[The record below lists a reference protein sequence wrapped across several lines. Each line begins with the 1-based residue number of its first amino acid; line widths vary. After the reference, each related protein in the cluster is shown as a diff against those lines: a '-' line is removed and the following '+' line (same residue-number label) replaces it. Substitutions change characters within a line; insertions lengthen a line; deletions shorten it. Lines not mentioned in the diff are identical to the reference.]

1 MPRSYSVLFFV
12 LKQIFDYA
20 PAMFSRMKRIF
31 LFVFLLLSTV
41 FAVINSFAQAP
52 ISSADFDIRAGAKP
66 RRTPVFIDS
75 KRESSTAQKPESI
88 AQNFINR
95 NSTAELELIREDLT
109 NQMTHLSFR
118 QKVNG
123 VEIFQPPIRVH
134 LNAAGDVIAADGALL
149 ENASRL
155 IDGTKVKINS
165 AQAQRIAAEKNGI
178 AFKNSNATESS
189 TEARLIYFPLS
200 DDRLIPAWEQIIWAT
215 ETPDAYYILVDAER
229 GTILFRRNLTSYE
242 SDPHGLVF
250 NAESPRPNNPSTTN
264 QPVVIDR
271 SDLVFNGSLS
281 FPMSDPHFNWWAGA
295 VPDSLISNNADAHLD
310 RNNDNLPDLPT
321 LKIPNLNFSFALDFS
336 KAATDSENQ
345 KAAQVNLFYWTN
357 RFHDILYNYGFT
369 ESAGN
374 FQANNF
380 NFGGKGNDAIQAEAQ
395 DGSGVNNANFTTP
408 PDGRTGR
415 VQMFLW
421 NGSPQLDGSFDQ
433 SVILHELTHG
443 VSGRLIGD
451 GLGLG
456 GMQARGLGEGWSDF
470 VALTLMRK
478 SSDPIDGAYLLAQ
491 YATSNYSRGLRQ
503 FPYSTDINISPMTF
517 GRIFTNPTPHS
528 VGEIWC
534 ATLWDLRALLIKK
547 YGFDEGQKQSLQL
560 VIDGMKLTPVEP
572 NFLEARD
579 AILLADKV
587 NNNGSNQCLLWQAFA
602 KRGLGFSAKTL
613 DTNDRRP
620 TESFDAAPF
629 CSDFATLKLDQ
640 NNYVNG
646 EMMNITLADRNA
658 KAPAKVAVK
667 SSITNDNEEILLTAD
682 TAQVGVFRGALKI
695 SESRAANNDGALQAS
710 TNLQDR
716 LIVSYQDADSASPIT
731 AQASVSREQILFSDN
746 IERGNQGWG
755 GKWAI
760 TNSANSSHSWTDSP
774 FGNYADKSEASLIS
788 PSFDLTKYSD
798 VYLLISHRFEFEN
811 RYDYGYVEYSVDGG
825 MNWIYAASFTGSQ
838 LNFTQATINV
848 HGLSNQANA
857 RFRFRVLSDEAVN
870 ADGWYVDDIQL
881 IGRSSDPTVISP
893 NSIDGPVITGVS
905 PAFGASTGG
914 AKITISG
921 SGFTADTKLSFGN
934 VAASTLKIVSNATI
948 TATAPPHSVGA
959 VPLIISNRNGG
970 SSLNNGFTYW
980 DGNSSNALTK
990 FSQIFPASGSL
1001 RGGVS
1006 VRVFGENF
1014 TPDVKLTLD
1023 AKPVETE
1030 FINANELRFI
1040 APASDKSGRV
1050 NLIISGASS
1059 QLVVFNAFNYVTST
1073 PPIVKI
1079 LSQFEV
1085 INSGA
1090 SVGISWQSSGDTFVS
1105 KQRIEL
1111 LNSDGTVAQV
1121 IASEIGGETQSFV
1134 WKVPLNFSAP
1144 NVRLRLSA
1152 TDSEGNSSSTES
1164 ANFEI
1169 RQRWKTEPKI
1179 SVMNWQ
1185 FPMVSDGKNLFAMGG
1200 IAQGS
1205 TVNTAFRYDSASGA
1219 WVSLAAMPLAVSGTE
1234 AALLNGKIYVPGGV
1248 LESSLVITNLQ
1259 LYDIASNSWSQKLEA
1274 PIAAQW
1280 FALATDADNGMI
1292 YRIGGSRRNVT
1303 APISDLLMYDTK
1315 ANSWEQLPE
1324 MPEPRYG
1331 HEAVF
1336 MNGKILIAGGANRSG
1351 GLTRCWQYDVKTGLW
1366 SQIAPMNRAR
1376 RFAASGLGSDVSGR
1390 PFWFIFGGDDPNS
1403 SQPLADG
1410 EAYDIENNR
1419 WISLDESF
1427 NFSAGKTSA
1436 ATAII
1441 NSKLYVAGGATLP
1454 ANSPSFVVSDGVES
1468 IDIKAVAI
1476 RNIDAP
1482 PSLSAPS
1489 TLIGFVGKEI
1499 IANVSANNFGA
1510 STAMTLT
1517 ASELPERAEF
1527 RTTPISN
1534 NKVNGSLKWT
1544 PNPIDVG
1551 KQFTVN
1557 FSVTNGQFTDT
1568 KAMNLR
1574 VVNAASIVTVNA
1586 ANYYGGAL
1594 ASDAIASVFGA
1605 KLSPRIESAQ
1615 ALPLPLEMAGTSI
1628 TVNGFV
1634 AQLLYVSS
1642 DQINFVL
1649 PKNLAAGTATIIV
1662 KNIYGEYSMGTV
1674 TIAASTPGIFTRD
1687 SSGRGEASATATA
1700 DGIHTQMSPFSL
1712 TVNGRPNYLS
1722 LFGTGIRGAAA
1733 TNPDDENGVAESVTA
1748 TIGGVAARV
1757 LYAGA
1762 QGFFVGVDQINL
1774 ELPQALS
1781 NRINPGVNQFEVVI
1795 SVNGI
1800 EANRVVVSISK

>member
-1 MPRSYSVLFFV
+1 
-12 LKQIFDYA
+12 
-20 PAMFSRMKRIF
+20 MKRIF
-31 LFVFLLLSTV
+31 LFVFFFLFTV
-41 FAVINSFAQAP
+41 FAVANSFAQTNR
-52 ISSADFDIRAGAKP
+52 SSADFDIRAGAKP
-66 RRTPVFIDS
+66 KRMLVFNPS
-75 KRESSTAQKPESI
+75 KLESSGPQQPESI
-88 AQNFINR
+88 ARNFLNR
-95 NSTAELELIREDLT
+95 NSPAGLELISEDQT
-109 NQMTHLSFR
+109 NRMTHLSFR
-118 QKVNG
+118 QNVNG
-123 VEIFQPPIRVH
+123 IEIFQPPIRVH
-134 LNAAGDVIAADGALL
+134 LNAAGDVIAADGAIL

-165 AQAQRIAAEKNGI
+165 AQAQRIAAEKTGI
-178 AFKNSNATESS
+178 AIKNSNATESS
-189 TEARLIYFPLS
+189 TDARLMYFPLS
-200 DDRLIPAWEQIIWAT
+200 EDRLIPAWEQIIWAT

-250 NAESPRPNNPSTTN
+250 NAESPRPDNPNTTN

-271 SDLVFNGSLS
+271 SDLVFNGSQNFS
-281 FPMSDPHFNWWAGA
+281 MNDPHFNWWAGA
-295 VPDSLISNNADAHLD
+295 VADSLISNNVDAHLD
-310 RNNDNLPDLPT
+310 RNNDNLPDAPT
-321 LKIPNLNFSFALDFS
+321 LKILNLNFSFPLNFS
-336 KAATDSENQ
+336 KAATDSENRN
-345 KAAQVNLFYWTN
+345 AAQVNLFYWTN

-380 NFGGKGNDAIQAEAQ
+380 NFGGQGSDAIQADAQ

-408 PDGRTGR
+408 PDGRAGR

-456 GMQARGLGEGWSDF
+456 GMQARGMGEGWSDF
-470 VALTLMRK
+470 VALALMRK
-478 SSDPIDGAYLLAQ
+478 ASDPVDGAYLIAQ
-491 YATSNYSRGLRQ
+491 YATNNYSRGLRQ

-534 ATLWDLRALLIKK
+534 STLWDLRASLIKK
-547 YGFDEGQKQSLQL
+547 YGFDKGQKQSLQL
-560 VIDGMKLTPVEP
+560 VVDGMKLTPVEP
-572 NFLEARD
+572 NFIEARD

-602 KRGLGFSAKTL
+602 KRGLGFSAQTL

-640 NNYVNG
+640 NDYVNG
-646 EMMNITLADRNA
+646 EMMHITLADRNA
-658 KAPAKVAVK
+658 KAPVRVAVK
-667 SSITNDNEEILLTAD
+667 SSITNDSEEIFLNAD
-682 TAQVGVFRGALKI
+682 AAQSGVFRGAIKI
-695 SESRAANNDGALQAS
+695 SESRATNNDGALQAS
-710 TNLQDR
+710 TKAQDI
-716 LIVSYQDADSASPIT
+716 LLLSYQDADSPSPIT
-731 AQASVSREQILFSDN
+731 AQAVISREQILFSDN
-746 IERGNQGWG
+746 IERGNQGWS

-774 FGNYADKSEASLIS
+774 SGNYADKSEASLIS

-798 VYLLISHRFEFEN
+798 VYLLISHRYEFEN
-811 RYDYGYVEYSVDGG
+811 RYDYGYVEYSVDDG
-825 MNWIYAASFTGSQ
+825 MNWIYAASCTGSQ
-838 LNFTQATINV
+838 LNFTQATINI

-857 RFRFRVLSDEAVN
+857 RFRFRVLSDEALN

-881 IGRSSDPTVISP
+881 IGRSADPAVISP
-893 NSIDGPVITGVS
+893 GSLGAPVITGVS

-914 AKITISG
+914 AIITISG
-921 SGFTADTKLSFGN
+921 SGFTSDTKLSFGN
-934 VAASTLKIVSNATI
+934 VAASALKIISHATI
-948 TATAPPHSVGA
+948 TATTPPHSVGA

-980 DGNSSNALTK
+980 DGNSANALTK
-990 FSQIFPASGSL
+990 FRQIFPASGSL
-1001 RGGVS
+1001 SGGVR
-1006 VRVFGENF
+1006 VVVFGENF
-1014 TPDVKLTLD
+1014 TPDLKLTLD

-1040 APASDKSGRV
+1040 TPASDKSGRV
-1050 NLIISGASS
+1050 NLVINGKFF
-1059 QLVVFNAFNYVTST
+1059 QLAVFNAFNYVAST
-1073 PPIVKI
+1073 PPTVKI

-1090 SVGISWQSSGDTFVS
+1090 YVGISWQSADDTFVS
-1105 KQRIEL
+1105 KQRLEL
-1111 LNSDGTVAQV
+1111 LHADGTVAQV
-1121 IASEIGGETQSFV
+1121 IADEIGGETQSFV
-1134 WKVPLNFSAP
+1134 WKIPLNFSAV

-1152 TDSEGNSSSTES
+1152 TDSEGNSFSAES
-1164 ANFEI
+1164 VNFEV

-1179 SVMNWQ
+1179 PVMNWQ

-1205 TVNTAFRYDSASGA
+1205 TVNTMFRYDPVNRD
-1219 WVSLAAMPLAVSGTE
+1219 WVSLAVMPLAVSGTE
-1234 AALLNGKIYVPGGV
+1234 AAFLNGKIYVPGGV
-1248 LESSLVITNLQ
+1248 LELGLVITNLQ
-1259 LYDIASNSWSQKLEA
+1259 LFDIAANSWSQKLEA
-1274 PIAAQW
+1274 PTASQW
-1280 FALATDADNGMI
+1280 FAVATDSTNEI
-1292 YRIGGSRRNVT
+1292 FYRIGGSRRGLT

-1324 MPEPRYG
+1324 MPESRYG
-1331 HEAVF
+1331 HEAIF
-1336 MNGKILIAGGANRSG
+1336 LNGKILIAGGANRSG

-1366 SQIAPMNRAR
+1366 SQIAAMYRAR
-1376 RFAASGLGSDVSGR
+1376 RFAASGLGSDISGR
-1390 PFWFIFGGDDPNS
+1390 PFWFVFGGDDPNS

-1419 WISLDESF
+1419 WVQLDESF

-1436 ATAII
+1436 ATSII
-1441 NSKLYVAGGATLP
+1441 QSKLFVAGGAILP
-1454 ANSPSFVVSDGVES
+1454 ANSQSYVFRDVVES
-1468 IDIKAVAI
+1468 IDINAVTI
-1476 RNIDAP
+1476 RNTDAP

-1489 TLIGFVGKEI
+1489 TLIGFVGREI
-1499 IANVSANNFGA
+1499 IANVLANNFGA

-1517 ASELPERAEF
+1517 ASEIPERAEF
-1527 RTTPISN
+1527 LTTPVN
-1534 NKVNGSLKWT
+1534 LTKVNGTLKWT
-1544 PNPIDVG
+1544 PTPTDVG

-1568 KAMNLR
+1568 KAVNLF
-1574 VVNAASIVTVNA
+1574 VVNAASIAVVNA

-1605 KLSPRIESAQ
+1605 KLSSRIESAQ
-1615 ALPLPLEMAGTSI
+1615 ALPLPLEMSGTSI
-1628 TVNGFV
+1628 TVNGIA
-1634 AQLLYVSS
+1634 AQLLYVST
-1642 DQINFVL
+1642 DQINFVM

-1662 KNIYGEYSMGTV
+1662 KNIFGEYSMGTV
-1674 TIAASTPGIFTRD
+1674 MIAASTPGIFTRD
-1687 SSGRGEASATATA
+1687 SSGRGEASAVASA
-1700 DGIHTQMSPFSL
+1700 DGINYQSSPYSV
-1712 TVNGRPNYLS
+1712 TVNGQPNYLS
-1722 LFGTGIRGAAA
+1722 LFGTGFRGSLAA
-1733 TNPDDENGVAESVTA
+1733 NSEDENGVAESVTA
-1748 TIGGVAARV
+1748 LIGGVPARV

-1774 ELPQALS
+1774 EIPMMLAT
-1781 NRINPGVNQFEVVI
+1781 RMNPGVNHFEVVI

-1800 EANRVVVSISK
+1800 EANRVMVSISK

>member
-1 MPRSYSVLFFV
+1 
-12 LKQIFDYA
+12 
-20 PAMFSRMKRIF
+20 MKRIF
-31 LFVFLLLSTV
+31 LFVFFFLFTV
-41 FAVINSFAQAP
+41 FAVVNSFAQTNR
-52 ISSADFDIRAGAKP
+52 SSTDFDLRADAKP
-66 RRTPVFIDS
+66 KRTLVLSPS
-75 KRESSTAQKPESI
+75 RLELSAPQKPESI
-88 AQNFINR
+88 ARNFLNR
-95 NSTAELELIREDLT
+95 SANAELALIREDRT
-109 NQMTHLSFR
+109 NRMTHLSFR
-118 QKVNG
+118 QNVNG
-123 VEIFQPPIRVH
+123 IEIFQPPIRVH
-134 LNAAGDVIAADGALL
+134 LNANGEIVAADGKIF
-149 ENASRL
+149 ENVSRQAES
-155 IDGTKVKINS
+155 GKVKINS
-165 AQAQRIAAEKNGI
+165 NQAQRIAAEKAGVEI
-178 AFKNSNATESS
+178 KYSNASESS
-189 TEARLIYFPLS
+189 SGARLMYFPLS
-200 DDRLIPAWEQIIWAT
+200 EDRLILAWEQIIWAT

-229 GTILFRRNLTSYE
+229 GSILFRRNLTSYE

-250 NAESPRPNNPSTTN
+250 NAESPRPNNPNTTN
-264 QPVVIDR
+264 QPVIIDR
-271 SDLVFNGSLS
+271 SDLIFNGALS
-281 FPMSDPHFNWWAGA
+281 FSMNDPHFNWWAGA
-295 VPDSLISNNADAHLD
+295 VLDSLIGNNVAAHLD
-310 RNNDNLPDLPT
+310 RNNDNLPDAPT
-321 LKIPNLNFSFALDFS
+321 LKILNLNFSFPLDFN

-374 FQANNF
+374 FQSNNF

-408 PDGRTGR
+408 PDGRAGR

-421 NGSPQLDGSFDQ
+421 NGSPQVDGSFDQ

-456 GMQARGLGEGWSDF
+456 GMQARGMGEGWSDF
-470 VALTLMRK
+470 VALALMRK
-478 SSDPIDGAYLLAQ
+478 ASDPIDGAYLIAQ
-491 YATSNYSRGLRQ
+491 YATNNYSHGLRQ
-503 FPYSTDINISPMTF
+503 FPYSTDINVSPMTF

-547 YGFDEGQKQSLQL
+547 YGFAEGNKQSLQL

-572 NFLEARD
+572 NFVEARD

-602 KRGLGFSAKTL
+602 KRGLGFSAQTL

-629 CSDFATLKLDQ
+629 CSDTATLKLDQ

-658 KAPAKVAVK
+658 KVPVKVTVK
-667 SSITNDNEEILLTAD
+667 SSITTDNEEVVLSAD
-682 TAQVGVFRGALKI
+682 AAQSGVFRGAIKI

-716 LIVSYQDADSASPIT
+716 LIVSYQDIDSATPIT
-731 AQASVSREQILFSDN
+731 AQAQVSREQILFADN

-760 TNSANSSHSWTDSP
+760 TNSASSSHSWTDSP
-774 FGNYADKSEASLIS
+774 IGNYADKSEASLIS

-798 VYLLISHRFEFEN
+798 IYLLISHRYEFEN
-811 RYDYGYVEYSVDGG
+811 RYDYGYVEYSIDDG

-848 HGLSNQANA
+848 YGLSNQANA

-881 IGRSSDPTVISP
+881 IGRSSDPTAIAPGSF
-893 NSIDGPVITGVS
+893 DAPVITGVS
-905 PAFGASTGG
+905 PAFEASSGG

-921 SGFTADTKLSFGN
+921 SGFTSDTKLSFGN
-934 VAASTLKIVSNATI
+934 VAASALKINSNSAI
-948 TATAPPHSVGA
+948 TATVPPHSVGA

-990 FSQIFPASGSL
+990 FRQVFPASGSL
-1001 RGGVS
+1001 SGGVH
-1006 VRVFGENF
+1006 VVVFGENF
-1014 TPDVKLTLD
+1014 TPDLKLTLD
-1023 AKPVETE
+1023 AKPVETK

-1040 APASDKSGRV
+1040 TPASDKPGRV
-1050 NLIISGASS
+1050 NLVINGAFF
-1059 QLVVFNAFNYVTST
+1059 QLAVFDAFNYLVSN
-1073 PPIVKI
+1073 PPAVKI

-1090 SVGISWQSSGDTFVS
+1090 SVGISWQSSDDTFVS
-1105 KQRIEL
+1105 KQRLEL
-1111 LNSDGTVAQV
+1111 LHSDGSVAHV
-1121 IASEIGGETQSFV
+1121 IANEIGGETQSLV
-1134 WKVPLNFSAP
+1134 WKVPLNFSAV
-1144 NVRLRLSA
+1144 NVRLRLLA
-1152 TDSEGNSSSTES
+1152 TDSEGNSSNAES

-1179 SVMNWQ
+1179 PVMNWQ
-1185 FPMVSDGKNLFAMGG
+1185 FPMVSNGENLFAMGG

-1205 TVNTAFRYDSASGA
+1205 TVNTAFRFDPASGN
-1219 WVSLAAMPLAVSGTE
+1219 WISLVAIPLAVSGTE
-1234 AALLNGKIYVPGGV
+1234 AAFLNGKIYVPGGV
-1248 LESSLVITNLQ
+1248 QESGLVITNLQ
-1259 LYDIASNSWSQKLEA
+1259 IFDIALNSWSQKLEA
-1274 PIAAQW
+1274 PTASQW
-1280 FALATDADNGMI
+1280 FALATDTENGMI
-1292 YRIGGSRRNVT
+1292 YRMGGSRRNVST
-1303 APISDLLMYDTK
+1303 PISDLLMYETK

-1336 MNGKILIAGGANRSG
+1336 INGKILIAGGASRSG

-1366 SQIAPMNRAR
+1366 SQIAAMNRAR
-1376 RFAASGLGSDVSGR
+1376 RFAASGLGSDASGR
-1390 PFWFIFGGDDPNS
+1390 PYWFVFGGDDPNS

-1419 WISLDESF
+1419 WVQLDESF

-1441 NSKLYVAGGATLP
+1441 NSKLYVAGGVNLP
-1454 ANSPSFVVSDGVES
+1454 ANSPSFVVTDAVES
-1468 IDIKAVAI
+1468 IELKAVTI

-1489 TLIGFVGKEI
+1489 TLIGFIGREI

-1510 STAMTLT
+1510 SAAMTLT
-1517 ASELPERAEF
+1517 ASGMPERSEF
-1527 RTTPISN
+1527 ITTPIN
-1534 NKVNGSLKWT
+1534 NSKVNGSLKWT
-1544 PNPIDVG
+1544 PNPTDVE

-1568 KAMNLR
+1568 KAVNLR
-1574 VVNAASIVTVNA
+1574 VVNAASIAVVNA

-1615 ALPLPLEMAGTSI
+1615 ALPLPLEMSGTSI
-1628 TVNGFV
+1628 TVNGI
-1634 AQLLYVSS
+1634 AAPLLYVSS
-1642 DQINFVL
+1642 DQINFVM
-1649 PKNLAAGTATIIV
+1649 PKNLAAGTATVIV
-1662 KNIYGEYSMGTV
+1662 KNIYGEYSMGTI
-1674 TIAASTPGIFTRD
+1674 TLATTTPGIFTRD
-1687 SSGRGEASATATA
+1687 SSGRGEASTTASA
-1700 DGIHTQMSPFSL
+1700 DGINYQSAPYSL
-1712 TVNGRPNYLS
+1712 TINGQPNYIS
-1722 LFGTGIRGAAA
+1722 LFGTGFRGAAVA
-1733 TNPDDENGVAESVTA
+1733 NPDDENGVAEVVTA
-1748 TIGGVAARV
+1748 TIGGVPARV

-1762 QGFFVGVDQINL
+1762 QGYFVGVDQINL
-1774 ELPQALS
+1774 ELPVALAS
-1781 NRINPGVNQFEVVI
+1781 RMNPGVNQFEVVI

-1800 EANRVVVSISK
+1800 EANRVMVSLQK

>member
-1 MPRSYSVLFFV
+1 
-12 LKQIFDYA
+12 
-20 PAMFSRMKRIF
+20 MKRIF
-31 LFVFLLLSTV
+31 FFVVLLTFTA
-41 FAVINSFAQAP
+41 FAVVNSFAQTK

-66 RRTPVFIDS
+66 LRKPVAFAS
-75 KRESSTAQKPESI
+75 KLESS
-88 AQNFINR
+88 N
-95 NSTAELELIREDLT
+95 AELTLIREDQT
-109 NQMTHLSFR
+109 KKIKHQTFR
-118 QKVNG
+118 QSVNG
-123 VEIFQPPIRVH
+123 IEIFQPPIRVS
-134 LNAAGDVIAADGALL
+134 LDSNGEVIATSGAVF
-149 ENASRL
+149 ENVASA
-155 IDGTKVKINS
+155 IESAKVKIS
-165 AQAQRIAAEKNGI
+165 VAQGRQIAAG
-178 AFKNSNATESS
+178 NSGVVTNNFRSAEASS
-189 TEARLIYFPLS
+189 DSRMLYFPLS
-200 DDRLIPAWEQIIWAT
+200 QDRLILAWEEIIWDT
-215 ETPDAYYILVDAER
+215 KSPDAWYVLVDAER
-229 GTILFRRNLTSYE
+229 GSILFRRNLTSYE

-250 NAESPRPNNPSTTN
+250 NAESPRPNNPNTTN

-271 SDLVFNGSLS
+271 SDLVFNGSLN
-281 FPMSDPHFNWWAGA
+281 FPMNDQHFNWWAGA
-295 VPDSLISNNADAHLD
+295 VPDSLIGNNVDAHLD
-310 RNNDNLPDLPT
+310 RNNDNLPDAPA
-321 LKIPNLNFSFALDFS
+321 LKILNLNFTFALDFS

-345 KAAQVNLFYWTN
+345 KAAQVNLFYWVN
-357 RFHDILYNYGFT
+357 RFHDILYSYGFT

-374 FQANNF
+374 FQTNNF
-380 NFGGKGNDAIQAEAQ
+380 TFGGKGNDAIQAEAQ

-408 PDGRTGR
+408 PDGRAGR

-478 SSDPIDGAYLLAQ
+478 SSDPIDGAYLIAQ
-491 YATSNYSRGLRQ
+491 YATNNYSRGLRQ
-503 FPYSTDINISPMTF
+503 FPYSTDINISPMTL

-534 ATLWDLRALLIKK
+534 STLWDLRALLIKK

-572 NFLEARD
+572 NFIEARD

-602 KRGLGFSAKTL
+602 KRGLGFSAKAL

-629 CSDFATLKLDQ
+629 CSDTATLKLDQ

-646 EMMNITLADRNA
+646 EMMSIILSDRNA
-658 KAPAKVAVK
+658 KAPVKVTVK
-667 SSITNDNEEILLTAD
+667 SSITNDNEEVLLSTD
-682 TAQVGVFRGALKI
+682 PAQVGVFHGAIKI

-731 AQASVSREQILFSDN
+731 AQAQVSREQILFSDN

-774 FGNYADKSEASLIS
+774 AGNYADKSEASLIS

-798 VYLLISHRFEFEN
+798 VYLLISHCYEFEN
-811 RYDYGYVEYSVDGG
+811 RYDYGYVEYSVDDG

-838 LNFTQATINV
+838 PNFAQATINV

-881 IGRSSDPTVISP
+881 IGRSADPTVISP
-893 NSIDGPVITGVS
+893 GSVEAPVITGVS

-914 AKITISG
+914 AIITISG
-921 SGFTADTKLSFGN
+921 SGFTSDTKLSFGN
-934 VAASTLKIVSNATI
+934 VAASALKIISHATI
-948 TATAPPHSVGA
+948 TATTPPHSVGA

-980 DGNSSNALTK
+980 DGNSANALTK
-990 FSQIFPASGSL
+990 FRQIFPASGSL
-1001 RGGVS
+1001 SGGVR
-1006 VRVFGENF
+1006 VVVFGENF
-1014 TPDVKLTLD
+1014 TPDLKLTLD

-1040 APASDKSGRV
+1040 TPASDKPGRV
-1050 NLIISGASS
+1050 NLIINGNFF
-1059 QLVVFNAFNYVTST
+1059 QLAVFNAFNYIASN
-1073 PPIVKI
+1073 PPTVKI
-1079 LSQFEV
+1079 LSRFEA

-1090 SVGISWQSSGDTFVS
+1090 SIGISWQSSDDTFVS
-1105 KQRIEL
+1105 KQRLEL
-1111 LNSDGTVAQV
+1111 LNSDSTVAQV

-1134 WKVPLNFSAP
+1134 WKVPLNFSAV

-1152 TDSEGNSSSTES
+1152 TDSEGNSSSAES

-1179 SVMNWQ
+1179 PVMNWQ

-1205 TVNTAFRYDSASGA
+1205 TVNTALRYDSVSGA

-1234 AALLNGKIYVPGGV
+1234 AVLLNGKIYVPGGV

-1259 LYDIASNSWSQKLEA
+1259 LFDIASNSWSQKLEA

-1280 FALATDADNGMI
+1280 FALATDADNAMI

-1303 APISDLLMYDTK
+1303 APISDVLIYDTK

-1336 MNGKILIAGGANRSG
+1336 INGKILIAGGANRSG

-1366 SQIAPMNRAR
+1366 SQLAALNRAR
-1376 RFAASGLGSDVSGR
+1376 RFAASGLGSDASGR
-1390 PFWFIFGGDDPNS
+1390 PIWFVFGGDDPNS

-1419 WISLDESF
+1419 WIQLDESF

-1436 ATAII
+1436 ATSII
-1441 NSKLYVAGGATLP
+1441 NSKLYVAGGANLP
-1454 ANSPSFVVSDGVES
+1454 SNSQSYVVSDAVES
-1468 IDIKAVAI
+1468 IDIKAVTI

-1489 TLIGFVGKEI
+1489 TLIGFVGREI

-1510 STAMTLT
+1510 SIAMTLT

-1527 RTTPISN
+1527 ITTPISN

-1544 PNPIDVG
+1544 PNPTDVG

-1568 KAMNLR
+1568 KAVNIR
-1574 VVNAASIVTVNA
+1574 IVNAASIAVVNA

-1605 KLSPRIESAQ
+1605 KLSPRTESAQ

-1628 TVNGFV
+1628 TVNGIA
-1634 AQLLYVSS
+1634 AQLLYVST
-1642 DQINFVL
+1642 DQINLVM

-1662 KNIYGEYSMGTV
+1662 KNIFGEYSMGTV

-1687 SSGRGEASATATA
+1687 SSGRGEASAVASA
-1700 DGIHTQMSPFSL
+1700 DGINYQSSPYSV
-1712 TVNGRPNYLS
+1712 TVNGQPNYLS
-1722 LFGTGIRGAAA
+1722 LFGTGFRGALA
-1733 TNPDDENGVAESVTA
+1733 TNPEDENGVAESVTA
-1748 TIGGVAARV
+1748 FIGGVPARV

-1774 ELPQALS
+1774 EIPQALS
-1781 NRINPGVNQFEVVI
+1781 SRISSGVTQFEVVI
-1795 SVNGI
+1795 AVNGI
-1800 EANRVVVSISK
+1800 EANRVMVSVIK